1 MLRILPALAV
11 LAFPACPVTAGILTW
26 SCTVQ
31 KIGDEEAEPL
41 PLTFRLDTVTR
52 RAIVVGNSGFSDVQ
66 MHIGDD
72 AFSFMETLESGAVHT
87 TTITRDGLA
96 LHSRNTVIAGEFV
109 PSQSTGRCSFD

>member
-1 MLRILPALAV
+1 MIRLLV
-11 LAFPACPVTAGILTW
+11 LATLLAQPAAAGILTW

-31 KIGDEEAEPL
+31 KIDDEDAEPL

-52 RAIVVGNSGFSDVQ
+52 RAIVVGNSGFADVQ

-72 AFSFMETLESGAVHT
+72 AFSFMETLDSGAVHT

-96 LHSRNTVIAGEFV
+96 LHSRNTVIAGELV
-109 PSQSTGRCSFD
+109 PSQSTGRCTLD